1 MSNQPKL
8 CKSKGSLNMKNNL
21 EHAKTFRQLHT
32 GDVLIL
38 ANAWDAGTARLFEHA
53 GSTAIATTSAGLAW
67 ANGYADGDKLLTDTL
82 ISAVA
87 AIARVIKVPL
97 TVDIEGGYSNEP
109 SHVADL
115 IERLIDAGAVGI
127 NIEDGAESVENL
139 CAKIAAIRE
148 RVLKKGAD
156 LFINART
163 DVYLRGLAARDNRV
177 NETVQRATKYK
188 SAGVDGIFIPALVEP
203 MEIKQLCEKISLPVN
218 VMAMPGLPD
227 STALNALGVKRL
239 SAGSAIAQAVLGQA
253 QQLGLA
259 FLKTGQSQGLF
270 TSNTMAYQPMNA
282 LF

>member
-1 MSNQPKL
+1 MM
-8 CKSKGSLNMKNNL
+8 KSNL
-21 EHAKTFRQLHT
+21 ERTKTFRQLHA

-38 ANAWDAGTARLFEHA
+38 ANAWDAGSARLFERA
-53 GSTAIATTSAGLAW
+53 GSKAIATTSAGLAW
-67 ANGYADGDKLLTDTL
+67 ANGYADGNKLPTDTL

-97 TVDIEGGYSNEP
+97 TIDIEGGYSNEP

-127 NIEDGAESVENL
+127 NIEDGAESVEIL

-156 LFINART
+156 LFVNART
-163 DVYLRGLAARDNRV
+163 DVYLRGLATRDNRV

-188 SAGVDGIFIPALVEP
+188 NAGVDGIFIPALVEP
-203 MEIKQLCEKISLPVN
+203 MEIKQLCEQISLPVN
-218 VMAMPGLPD
+218 VMAMPALPD

-253 QQLGLA
+253 QQLGIA

-270 TSNTMAYQPMNA
+270 TSNAMAFQPMNA
-282 LF
+282 MF